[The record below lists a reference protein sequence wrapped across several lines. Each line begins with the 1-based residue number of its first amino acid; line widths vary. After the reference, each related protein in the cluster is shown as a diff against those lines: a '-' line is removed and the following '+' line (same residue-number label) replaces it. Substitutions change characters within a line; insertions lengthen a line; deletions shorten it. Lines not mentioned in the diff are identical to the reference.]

1 MSKRNS
7 KLHVSCVDVSTYTLS
22 IHFNRKSFHFNRKS
36 VLRNWDS
43 VALEGGH
50 EQTLNVNLLR
60 QIYVLYWWSRCP

>member
-22 IHFNRKSFHFNRKS
+22 IHFNRKS